1 MTSKF
6 YSEAVDLYTCAIAL
20 CDNNAVYYSNRAA
33 AYTQLEKYTEAVE
46 DCLKSIEI
54 DPGYSKAYSRL
65 GLAYYNQ
72 GNYSEALDKGFL
84 RALQLNPDSKSI
96 KESVKA
102 AQRML
107 VESSIPANNLNSGSG
122 HRQDSTAGQGGS
134 ASIPFVFDNSTPTEF
149 LSTIRNVVSAATQN
163 LHGHGDNN
171 GNHHE
176 HESTRTSSAEDSA
189 TQGGS
194 SNAGIPF
201 ASFPS

>member
-1 MTSKF
+1 MLFTTLTGLLLILNWRNILK
-6 YSEAVDLYTCAIAL
+6 LLKIA
-20 CDNNAVYYSNRAA
+20 
-33 AYTQLEKYTEAVE
+33 
-46 DCLKSIEI
+46 LKSIEI

-72 GNYSEALDKGFL
+72 GNYSETLDKGFL

-163 LHGHGDNN
+163 LHGRAIIT
-171 GNHHE
+171 E
-176 HESTRTSSAEDSA
+176 TTMSTRVQEPVLQRTQLHKEDHLMQESHLL
-189 TQGGS
+189 
-194 SNAGIPF
+194 
-201 ASFPS
+201 PSPS